1 MKVLNH
7 IFVFFFSNNIFNFLC
22 LALPVPAIII
32 EDYSR
37 VNDINKS
44 IDVSQS
50 SQLTNDQSDTQP
62 LISSTT
68 NEKPTTPVR
77 VSYRT
82 NPDGSRV
89 SISRP
94 PLSTNH
100 RSSLISL
107 RRVKY

>member
-1 MKVLNH
+1 
-7 IFVFFFSNNIFNFLC
+7 LC
-22 LALPVPAIII
+22 LALSIPAIVI

-37 VNDINKS
+37 KNDNNKS
-44 IDVSQS
+44 IDISQS

-68 NEKPTTPVR
+68 SEKPTTPAR
-77 VSYRT
+77 ISYRT

-94 PLSTNH
+94 PLPTNH
-100 RSSLISL
+100 RSPLISL
-107 RRVKY
+107 RRVKIYLFISLLIFFYFHRHQLM